1 MKLPPVPLNLE
12 RSAAWTWRLLVCTA
26 ALALVLALLWY
37 LRVIVLPIAV
47 ALTIAPAL
55 SPVAS
60 WFRRRRHLE
69 RPAVVLALLTGL
81 AMVTGLIAIATISV
95 VEQFDE
101 LRAAVSR
108 AVDDIARQLEGE
120 PFRLSAARAD
130 ELESS
135 LADAWREAS
144 GYAAAG
150 VQTGA
155 GIVAGV
161 VLAVAMLYFVLRD
174 GAALW
179 TAILRRCSPEV
190 RPAIDQAGRRAWEV
204 LGGFVRGTATVATI
218 DAVLIGIG
226 LWLLDVPLAFA
237 LAVLVFM
244 GSFVPYV
251 GAFVSGLVA
260 VLVGFADGGWQLALA
275 VLVLIVAVQFIE
287 GTFLQPLI
295 QSRSVNLH
303 PAVILLAVAAGGSL
317 FGIAGA
323 YLAVP
328 LTAVVGAVV
337 GSLTSDEPRS
347 ETHGGGGAAA
357 GQPDGSRPE
366 DARRESDEQERR

>member
-12 RSAAWTWRLLVCTA
+12 RSAAWTWRLLVCAA
-26 ALALVLALLWY
+26 ALALVLVLLWQ

-55 SPVAS
+55 SPLAG

-81 AMVTGLIAIATISV
+81 ALVIGLIAIATISV
-95 VEQFDE
+95 VEQFDD

-108 AVDDIARQLEGE
+108 AVDDIARELEGE
-120 PFRLSAARAD
+120 PIGLSAARAD

-174 GAALW
+174 GAVLW
-179 TAILRRCSPEV
+179 GAILRSCSPGV
-190 RPAIDQAGRRAWEV
+190 RPAIDRAGRRAWEV

-260 VLVGFADGGWQLALA
+260 VLVAFADAGWQLALA
-275 VLVLIVAVQFIE
+275 VLVLIVAVQFLE

-295 QSRSVNLH
+295 QSRSVDLH

-328 LTAVVGAVV
+328 LTAVVGAVF
-337 GSLTSDEPRS
+337 GSLASDEPR
-347 ETHGGGGAAA
+347 EAHGGGGT
-357 GQPDGSRPE
+357 
-366 DARRESDEQERR
+366 